1 MSLKRAKLL
10 AKWQTDQ
17 GFQRKSLSPCGL
29 RCLYF
34 YNGVFREAL
43 NNMSPKNIGL
53 IKDGEP
59 GLIFLGFLVRSRRFA
74 LWAALLLWVMMGFC
88 IKC

>member
-1 MSLKRAKLL
+1 MSCICVKEKKECLRLVERGLKGMSSELKRAKLL
-10 AKWQTDQ
+10 AKWQIDQ

-43 NNMSPKNIGL
+43 NNMSPKT
-53 IKDGEP
+53 
-59 GLIFLGFLVRSRRFA
+59 
-74 LWAALLLWVMMGFC
+74 
-88 IKC
+88 